1 MQRIFYECF
10 LGVKWMVEDQI
21 TLLLVRKIKRKKT
34 RYTDGK
40 GNATID

>member
-1 MQRIFYECF
+1 MQTIFYECF

-21 TLLLVRKIKRKKT
+21 KLLLVRKIKKTRT
-34 RYTDGK
+34 RYTHGK